1 MKTVELQ
8 TKCGKIQG
16 IDGENCFEFRGI
28 KYANAKRW
36 EYPQVIEKW
45 QGVFDATC
53 FKECSYQH
61 RGFAVISDFLTNMPQ
76 LNGLGKIL
84 KLSAETRIILC
95 FQVKAQ
101 GL

>member
-1 MKTVELQ
+1 MKTVEFQ

-53 FKECSYQH
+53 FKEC
-61 RGFAVISDFLTNMPQ
+61 
-76 LNGLGKIL
+76 
-84 KLSAETRIILC
+84 
-95 FQVKAQ
+95 
-101 GL
+101 